1 MGVWTG
7 ICLKLFLGVNITV
20 KGLENIPK
28 DQKYFVVCSHQSIF
42 ETFYLQTIF
51 NSSVFILKKEL
62 MKIPLFG
69 LPGNPVSAGVCS
81 LIFLRASINKILG
94 VNEFFPNL
102 HVGILNGELKKND
115 QLISKIRI
123 LEGKKIIFTNATSKH
138 AKKILKILELEDD
151 FDQIIDIKDLE
162 YIPKPDKRSYKKLLE
177 CLNLNKEN
185 LNKTIFFED
194 TVKNLIPAKELG
206 ITTVWMKNSINE
218 KDFKKNFSFI
228 DYSFNNLS
236 EFLDTIKMRG

>member
-1 MGVWTG
+1 MIYQNSFQNWIFDLDNTLYDINLGLFKKISNRITDF
-7 ICLKLFLGVNITV
+7 IMSKYSLDIDQAKKIQKEYYLKYGLTLRGLIVEKKLEPEEFLDYVHDV
-20 KGLENIPK
+20 EHPELE
-28 DQKYFVVCSHQSIF
+28 
-42 ETFYLQTIF
+42 
-51 NSSVFILKKEL
+51 
-62 MKIPLFG
+62 
-69 LPGNPVSAGVCS
+69 
-81 LIFLRASINKILG
+81 
-94 VNEFFPNL
+94 
-102 HVGILNGELKKND
+102 KND

-185 LNKTIFFED
+185 LDKTIFFED

-218 KDFKKNFSFI
+218 KDFMKNCNFI
-228 DYSFNNLS
+228 DYSFNNLN

>member
-1 MGVWTG
+1 MIYQNSFQNWIFDLDNTMYDINLGLFKKISNRITDF
-7 ICLKLFLGVNITV
+7 IMSKYSLDIDQAKKIQKEYYLKYGLTLRGLIVEKKLEPEEFLDYVHDV
-20 KGLENIPK
+20 EHP
-28 DQKYFVVCSHQSIF
+28 
-42 ETFYLQTIF
+42 
-51 NSSVFILKKEL
+51 
-62 MKIPLFG
+62 
-69 LPGNPVSAGVCS
+69 
-81 LIFLRASINKILG
+81 
-94 VNEFFPNL
+94 
-102 HVGILNGELKKND
+102 ELKKND

-138 AKKILKILELEDD
+138 AKKILKILELEHD

-185 LNKTIFFED
+185 LDKTIFFED

-228 DYSFNNLS
+228 DYSFNNLN

>member
-1 MGVWTG
+1 MIYQNSFQNWIFDLDNTIYDINLGLFKKISNRITKF
-7 ICLKLFLGVNITV
+7 IISKYSLDIDQAKKIQKEYYLKYGLTLRGLIVEKKLEPEEFLDYVHDV
-20 KGLENIPK
+20 EHP
-28 DQKYFVVCSHQSIF
+28 
-42 ETFYLQTIF
+42 
-51 NSSVFILKKEL
+51 
-62 MKIPLFG
+62 
-69 LPGNPVSAGVCS
+69 
-81 LIFLRASINKILG
+81 
-94 VNEFFPNL
+94 
-102 HVGILNGELKKND
+102 ELKKND

-162 YIPKPDKRSYKKLLE
+162 YIPKPDKRSYKKLLK

-185 LNKTIFFED
+185 LDKTIFFED

-206 ITTVWMKNSINE
+206 ITTVWIKNSINE
-218 KDFKKNFSFI
+218 KDFLKNFNFI
-228 DYSFNNLS
+228 DYSFNNLN

>member
-1 MGVWTG
+1 MIYQNSFQNWIFDLDNTIYDINLGLFKKISNRITDF
-7 ICLKLFLGVNITV
+7 IMSKYSLDIDQAKKIQKEYYLKYGLTLRGLIVEKKLEPEEFLDYVHDV
-20 KGLENIPK
+20 EHP
-28 DQKYFVVCSHQSIF
+28 
-42 ETFYLQTIF
+42 
-51 NSSVFILKKEL
+51 
-62 MKIPLFG
+62 
-69 LPGNPVSAGVCS
+69 
-81 LIFLRASINKILG
+81 
-94 VNEFFPNL
+94 
-102 HVGILNGELKKND
+102 ELKKND

-138 AKKILKILELEDD
+138 AKKILKILELEHD

-185 LNKTIFFED
+185 LNKTIFVED

-218 KDFKKNFSFI
+218 KDFIKNFNFI
-228 DYSFNNLS
+228 DYSFNNLN

>member
-1 MGVWTG
+1 MIYQNSFQNWIFDLDNTMYDINLGLFKKISNRITDF
-7 ICLKLFLGVNITV
+7 IMSKYSLDIDQAKKIQKEYYLKYGLTLRGLIVEKKLEPEEFLDYVHDV
-20 KGLENIPK
+20 EHP
-28 DQKYFVVCSHQSIF
+28 
-42 ETFYLQTIF
+42 
-51 NSSVFILKKEL
+51 
-62 MKIPLFG
+62 
-69 LPGNPVSAGVCS
+69 
-81 LIFLRASINKILG
+81 
-94 VNEFFPNL
+94 
-102 HVGILNGELKKND
+102 ELKKND

-185 LNKTIFFED
+185 LDKTIFFED
-194 TVKNLIPAKELG
+194 TIKNLIPAKELG

-218 KDFKKNFSFI
+218 KDFMKNCNFI
-228 DYSFNNLS
+228 DYSFNNLN

>member
-1 MGVWTG
+1 MIYQNSFQNWIFDLDNTMYDINLGLFKKISNRITDF
-7 ICLKLFLGVNITV
+7 IMSKYSLDIDQAKKIQKEYYLKYGLTLRGLIVEKKLEPEEFLDYVHDV
-20 KGLENIPK
+20 EHPELE
-28 DQKYFVVCSHQSIF
+28 
-42 ETFYLQTIF
+42 
-51 NSSVFILKKEL
+51 
-62 MKIPLFG
+62 
-69 LPGNPVSAGVCS
+69 
-81 LIFLRASINKILG
+81 
-94 VNEFFPNL
+94 
-102 HVGILNGELKKND
+102 KND
-115 QLISKIRI
+115 QLISKIRL

-138 AKKILKILELEDD
+138 AKKILKILELEHD

-185 LNKTIFFED
+185 LDKTIFFED

-218 KDFKKNFSFI
+218 KDFMKNCNFI
-228 DYSFNNLS
+228 DYSFNNLN

>member
-1 MGVWTG
+1 MIYQNSFQNWIFDLDNTMYDINLGLFKKISNRITDF
-7 ICLKLFLGVNITV
+7 IMSKYSLDIDQAKKIQKEYYLKYGLTLRGLIVEKKLEPEEFLDYVHDV
-20 KGLENIPK
+20 EHPELE
-28 DQKYFVVCSHQSIF
+28 
-42 ETFYLQTIF
+42 
-51 NSSVFILKKEL
+51 
-62 MKIPLFG
+62 
-69 LPGNPVSAGVCS
+69 
-81 LIFLRASINKILG
+81 
-94 VNEFFPNL
+94 
-102 HVGILNGELKKND
+102 KND

-123 LEGKKIIFTNATSKH
+123 LEGKKIIFTNATLKH

-185 LNKTIFFED
+185 LDKTIFFED

-218 KDFKKNFSFI
+218 KDFMKNCNFI
-228 DYSFNNLS
+228 DYSFNNLN

>member
-1 MGVWTG
+1 MIYQNSFQNWIFDLDNTIYDINLGLFKKISNRITDFIVSKYSLD
-7 ICLKLFLGVNITV
+7 IDQARKIQKEYYLKYGLTLRGLIVEKKLEPEEFLDYVHDV
-20 KGLENIPK
+20 EHPELE
-28 DQKYFVVCSHQSIF
+28 
-42 ETFYLQTIF
+42 
-51 NSSVFILKKEL
+51 
-62 MKIPLFG
+62 
-69 LPGNPVSAGVCS
+69 
-81 LIFLRASINKILG
+81 
-94 VNEFFPNL
+94 
-102 HVGILNGELKKND
+102 KND

-123 LEGKKIIFTNATSKH
+123 LEGKKIIFTNATAKH
-138 AKKILKILELEDD
+138 AKKILKILELEHD

-185 LNKTIFFED
+185 LDKTNFFED

-218 KDFKKNFSFI
+218 KDFIKNFNFI
-228 DYSFNNLS
+228 DYSFNNLN

>member
-1 MGVWTG
+1 MIYQNSFQNWIFDLDNTMYDINLGLFKKISNRITDF
-7 ICLKLFLGVNITV
+7 IMSKYSLDIDQAKKIQKEYYLKYGLTLRGLIVEKKLDPEEFLDYVHDV
-20 KGLENIPK
+20 EHPELE
-28 DQKYFVVCSHQSIF
+28 
-42 ETFYLQTIF
+42 
-51 NSSVFILKKEL
+51 
-62 MKIPLFG
+62 
-69 LPGNPVSAGVCS
+69 
-81 LIFLRASINKILG
+81 
-94 VNEFFPNL
+94 
-102 HVGILNGELKKND
+102 KND

-138 AKKILKILELEDD
+138 AKKILKILELEDY

-185 LNKTIFFED
+185 LDKTIFFED

-218 KDFKKNFSFI
+218 KDFKNNFSFI
-228 DYSFNNLS
+228 DYSSNNLN

>member
-1 MGVWTG
+1 MIYQNSFQNWIFDLDNTIYDINLGLFKKISNRITDF
-7 ICLKLFLGVNITV
+7 IMSKYSLDIDQAKKIQKEYYLKYGLTLRGLIVEKKLEPEEFLDYVHDV
-20 KGLENIPK
+20 EHP
-28 DQKYFVVCSHQSIF
+28 
-42 ETFYLQTIF
+42 
-51 NSSVFILKKEL
+51 
-62 MKIPLFG
+62 
-69 LPGNPVSAGVCS
+69 
-81 LIFLRASINKILG
+81 
-94 VNEFFPNL
+94 
-102 HVGILNGELKKND
+102 ELKKND

-123 LEGKKIIFTNATSKH
+123 LEGKKIIFTNATLKH
-138 AKKILKILELEDD
+138 AKKILKILELEHD

-185 LNKTIFFED
+185 LDKTIFFED

-218 KDFKKNFSFI
+218 KDFIKNFNFI
-228 DYSFNNLS
+228 DYSFNNLN

>member
-1 MGVWTG
+1 MIYQNSFQNWIFDLDNTMYDINLGLFKKISNRITDF
-7 ICLKLFLGVNITV
+7 IMSKYSLDIDQAKKIQKEYYLKYGLTLRGLIVEKKLEPEEFLDYVHDV
-20 KGLENIPK
+20 EHP
-28 DQKYFVVCSHQSIF
+28 
-42 ETFYLQTIF
+42 
-51 NSSVFILKKEL
+51 
-62 MKIPLFG
+62 
-69 LPGNPVSAGVCS
+69 
-81 LIFLRASINKILG
+81 
-94 VNEFFPNL
+94 
-102 HVGILNGELKKND
+102 ELKKND
-115 QLISKIRI
+115 QLKSKIRI

-138 AKKILKILELEDD
+138 AKKILKILELEHD

-185 LNKTIFFED
+185 LDKTIFFED

-218 KDFKKNFSFI
+218 KDFMKNCNFI
-228 DYSFNNLS
+228 DYSFNNLN

>member
-1 MGVWTG
+1 MIYQNSFQNWIFDLDNTIYDINLGLFKKISNRITDF
-7 ICLKLFLGVNITV
+7 IMSKYSLDIDQAKKIQKEYYLKYGLTLRGLIVEKKIDPEEFLDYVHDV
-20 KGLENIPK
+20 EHP
-28 DQKYFVVCSHQSIF
+28 
-42 ETFYLQTIF
+42 
-51 NSSVFILKKEL
+51 
-62 MKIPLFG
+62 
-69 LPGNPVSAGVCS
+69 
-81 LIFLRASINKILG
+81 
-94 VNEFFPNL
+94 
-102 HVGILNGELKKND
+102 ELKKND

-138 AKKILKILELEDD
+138 AKKILKILELEHD

-185 LNKTIFFED
+185 LDKTIFFED

-218 KDFKKNFSFI
+218 KDFMKNFNYI
-228 DYSFNNLS
+228 DYSFNNLN

>member
-1 MGVWTG
+1 MIYQNSFQNWIFDLDNTMYDINLGLFKKISNRITDF
-7 ICLKLFLGVNITV
+7 IMSKYSLDIDQAKKIQKEYYLKYGLTLRGLIVEKKLEPEEFLDYVHDV
-20 KGLENIPK
+20 EHP
-28 DQKYFVVCSHQSIF
+28 
-42 ETFYLQTIF
+42 
-51 NSSVFILKKEL
+51 
-62 MKIPLFG
+62 
-69 LPGNPVSAGVCS
+69 
-81 LIFLRASINKILG
+81 
-94 VNEFFPNL
+94 
-102 HVGILNGELKKND
+102 ELKKND

-151 FDQIIDIKDLE
+151 FDQIIDIKDLD

-177 CLNLNKEN
+177 CLNLNKED
-185 LNKTIFFED
+185 LDKTIFFED

-218 KDFKKNFSFI
+218 KDFIKNCNFI
-228 DYSFNNLS
+228 DYSFNNLN

>member
-1 MGVWTG
+1 MIYQNSFQNWIFDLDNTMYDINLGLFKKISNRITYF
-7 ICLKLFLGVNITV
+7 IMSKYSLDIDQAKKIQKEYYLKYGLTLRGLIVEKKLEPEEFLDYVHDV
-20 KGLENIPK
+20 EHP
-28 DQKYFVVCSHQSIF
+28 
-42 ETFYLQTIF
+42 
-51 NSSVFILKKEL
+51 
-62 MKIPLFG
+62 
-69 LPGNPVSAGVCS
+69 
-81 LIFLRASINKILG
+81 
-94 VNEFFPNL
+94 
-102 HVGILNGELKKND
+102 ELKKND

-138 AKKILKILELEDD
+138 AKKILKILELEHD

-185 LNKTIFFED
+185 LDKTIFFED

-218 KDFKKNFSFI
+218 KDFMKNCNFI
-228 DYSFNNLS
+228 DYSFNNLN

>member
-1 MGVWTG
+1 MIYQNSFQNWIFDLDNTLYDINLGLFKKISNRITDF
-7 ICLKLFLGVNITV
+7 IMSKYSLDIDQAKKIQKEYYLKYGLTLRGLIVEKKLEPEEFLDYVHDV
-20 KGLENIPK
+20 EHPELE
-28 DQKYFVVCSHQSIF
+28 
-42 ETFYLQTIF
+42 
-51 NSSVFILKKEL
+51 
-62 MKIPLFG
+62 
-69 LPGNPVSAGVCS
+69 
-81 LIFLRASINKILG
+81 
-94 VNEFFPNL
+94 
-102 HVGILNGELKKND
+102 KND

-138 AKKILKILELEDD
+138 AKKILKILELEHD

-185 LNKTIFFED
+185 LDKTIFFED

-218 KDFKKNFSFI
+218 KDFMKNCNFI
-228 DYSFNNLS
+228 DYSFNNLN

>member
-1 MGVWTG
+1 MIYQNSFQNWIFDLDNTMYDINLGLFKKISNRITDF
-7 ICLKLFLGVNITV
+7 IMSKYSLDIDQAKKIQKEYYLKYGLTLRGLIVEKKLEPEEFLDYVHDV
-20 KGLENIPK
+20 EHP
-28 DQKYFVVCSHQSIF
+28 
-42 ETFYLQTIF
+42 
-51 NSSVFILKKEL
+51 
-62 MKIPLFG
+62 
-69 LPGNPVSAGVCS
+69 
-81 LIFLRASINKILG
+81 
-94 VNEFFPNL
+94 
-102 HVGILNGELKKND
+102 ELKKND

-138 AKKILKILELEDD
+138 AKKILNILELEDD

-185 LNKTIFFED
+185 LDKTIFFED

-218 KDFKKNFSFI
+218 KDFMKNCNFI
-228 DYSFNNLS
+228 DYSFNNLN

>member
-1 MGVWTG
+1 MIYQNSFQNWIFDLDNTIYDINLGLFKKISNRITNF
-7 ICLKLFLGVNITV
+7 IMSKYSLDIDQAKKIQKEYYLKYGLTLRGLIIEKKLDPEEFLDYVHDV
-20 KGLENIPK
+20 EHP
-28 DQKYFVVCSHQSIF
+28 
-42 ETFYLQTIF
+42 
-51 NSSVFILKKEL
+51 
-62 MKIPLFG
+62 
-69 LPGNPVSAGVCS
+69 
-81 LIFLRASINKILG
+81 
-94 VNEFFPNL
+94 
-102 HVGILNGELKKND
+102 ELKKND
-115 QLISKIRI
+115 QLISKIRV

-185 LNKTIFFED
+185 LDKTIFFED

-218 KDFKKNFSFI
+218 NDFKKNFSFI
-228 DYSFNNLS
+228 DYSFNNLN

>member
-1 MGVWTG
+1 MIYQNSFQNWIFDLDNTIYDINLGLFKKISNRITDF
-7 ICLKLFLGVNITV
+7 IMSKYSLDIDQAKKIQKEYYLKYGLTLRGLIVEKKLEPDEFLDYVHDV
-20 KGLENIPK
+20 EHP
-28 DQKYFVVCSHQSIF
+28 
-42 ETFYLQTIF
+42 
-51 NSSVFILKKEL
+51 
-62 MKIPLFG
+62 
-69 LPGNPVSAGVCS
+69 
-81 LIFLRASINKILG
+81 
-94 VNEFFPNL
+94 
-102 HVGILNGELKKND
+102 ELKKND

-138 AKKILKILELEDD
+138 AKKILKILELEHD

-185 LNKTIFFED
+185 LDKTIFFED

-218 KDFKKNFSFI
+218 KDFIKNFNFI
-228 DYSFNNLS
+228 DYSFNNLN

>member
-1 MGVWTG
+1 MIYQNSFQNWIFDLDNTMYDIKLGLFKKISNRITDFIMSKYSLDIG
-7 ICLKLFLGVNITV
+7 QAKKIQKEYYLKYGLTLRGLIVEKKIDPEEFLDYVHDV
-20 KGLENIPK
+20 EHP
-28 DQKYFVVCSHQSIF
+28 
-42 ETFYLQTIF
+42 
-51 NSSVFILKKEL
+51 
-62 MKIPLFG
+62 
-69 LPGNPVSAGVCS
+69 
-81 LIFLRASINKILG
+81 
-94 VNEFFPNL
+94 
-102 HVGILNGELKKND
+102 ELKKND

-138 AKKILKILELEDD
+138 AKKILKILELEHD

-177 CLNLNKEN
+177 CLNLNEEN
-185 LNKTIFFED
+185 LDKTIFFED

-218 KDFKKNFSFI
+218 KDFMKNCNFI
-228 DYSFNNLS
+228 DYSFNNLN

>member
-1 MGVWTG
+1 MIYQNSFQNWIFDLDNTMYDINLGLFKKISNRITDF
-7 ICLKLFLGVNITV
+7 IMSKYSLDIDQAKKIQKEYYLKYGLTLRGLIVEKKLDPEEFLDYVHDV
-20 KGLENIPK
+20 EHP
-28 DQKYFVVCSHQSIF
+28 
-42 ETFYLQTIF
+42 
-51 NSSVFILKKEL
+51 
-62 MKIPLFG
+62 
-69 LPGNPVSAGVCS
+69 
-81 LIFLRASINKILG
+81 
-94 VNEFFPNL
+94 
-102 HVGILNGELKKND
+102 ELKKND

-138 AKKILKILELEDD
+138 AKKILKILELEHD

-185 LNKTIFFED
+185 LDKTIFFED

-218 KDFKKNFSFI
+218 KDFMKNCNFI
-228 DYSFNNLS
+228 DYSFNNLN

>member
-1 MGVWTG
+1 MIYQNSFQNWIFDLDNTMYDINLGLFKKISNRITDF
-7 ICLKLFLGVNITV
+7 IMSKYSLDIDQAKKIQKEYYLKYGLTLRGLIVEKKLEPEEFLDYVHDV
-20 KGLENIPK
+20 EHP
-28 DQKYFVVCSHQSIF
+28 
-42 ETFYLQTIF
+42 
-51 NSSVFILKKEL
+51 
-62 MKIPLFG
+62 
-69 LPGNPVSAGVCS
+69 
-81 LIFLRASINKILG
+81 
-94 VNEFFPNL
+94 
-102 HVGILNGELKKND
+102 ELKKND
-115 QLISKIRI
+115 QLVSKIRI

-138 AKKILKILELEDD
+138 AKKILKILELEHD

-185 LNKTIFFED
+185 LDKTIFFED

-218 KDFKKNFSFI
+218 KDFIKNCNFI
-228 DYSFNNLS
+228 DYSFNNLN

>member
-1 MGVWTG
+1 MIYQNSFQNWIFDLDNTMYDINLGLFKKISNRITDF
-7 ICLKLFLGVNITV
+7 IMYKYSLDIDQAKKIQKEYYLKYGLTLRGLIVEKKLEPDEFLDYVHDV
-20 KGLENIPK
+20 EHP
-28 DQKYFVVCSHQSIF
+28 
-42 ETFYLQTIF
+42 
-51 NSSVFILKKEL
+51 
-62 MKIPLFG
+62 
-69 LPGNPVSAGVCS
+69 
-81 LIFLRASINKILG
+81 
-94 VNEFFPNL
+94 
-102 HVGILNGELKKND
+102 ELKKND

-138 AKKILKILELEDD
+138 AKKILKILELEHD

-185 LNKTIFFED
+185 LDKTIFFED

-218 KDFKKNFSFI
+218 KDFMKNCNFI
-228 DYSFNNLS
+228 DYSFNNLN

>member
-1 MGVWTG
+1 MIYQNSFQNWIFDLDNTMYDINLGLFKKISNRITDF
-7 ICLKLFLGVNITV
+7 IMSKYSLDIDQAKKIQKEYYLKYGLTLRGLIVEKKLEPDEFLDYVHDV
-20 KGLENIPK
+20 EHP
-28 DQKYFVVCSHQSIF
+28 
-42 ETFYLQTIF
+42 
-51 NSSVFILKKEL
+51 
-62 MKIPLFG
+62 
-69 LPGNPVSAGVCS
+69 
-81 LIFLRASINKILG
+81 
-94 VNEFFPNL
+94 
-102 HVGILNGELKKND
+102 ELKKND

-185 LNKTIFFED
+185 LDKTIFFED

-206 ITTVWMKNSINE
+206 ITTVWIKNSINE
-218 KDFKKNFSFI
+218 KDFLKNFNFI
-228 DYSFNNLS
+228 DYSFNNLN

>member
-1 MGVWTG
+1 MIYQNSFQNWIFDLDNTIYDMNLGLFKKISNRITDF
-7 ICLKLFLGVNITV
+7 IMSKYSLDIDQAKKIQKEYYLKYGLTLRGLIVEKKLEPEEFLDYVHDV
-20 KGLENIPK
+20 EHPELE
-28 DQKYFVVCSHQSIF
+28 
-42 ETFYLQTIF
+42 
-51 NSSVFILKKEL
+51 
-62 MKIPLFG
+62 
-69 LPGNPVSAGVCS
+69 
-81 LIFLRASINKILG
+81 
-94 VNEFFPNL
+94 
-102 HVGILNGELKKND
+102 KND

-138 AKKILKILELEDD
+138 AKKILKILELEHD

-185 LNKTIFFED
+185 LDKTIFFED

-218 KDFKKNFSFI
+218 KDFMKNCNFI
-228 DYSFNNLS
+228 DYSFNNLN

>member
-1 MGVWTG
+1 MIYQNSFQNWIFDLDNTMYDINLGLFKKISNRITDF
-7 ICLKLFLGVNITV
+7 IMSKYSLDIDQAKKIQKEYYLKYGLTLRGLIVEKKLEPEEFLDYVHDV
-20 KGLENIPK
+20 EHP
-28 DQKYFVVCSHQSIF
+28 
-42 ETFYLQTIF
+42 
-51 NSSVFILKKEL
+51 
-62 MKIPLFG
+62 
-69 LPGNPVSAGVCS
+69 
-81 LIFLRASINKILG
+81 
-94 VNEFFPNL
+94 
-102 HVGILNGELKKND
+102 ELKKNN

-123 LEGKKIIFTNATSKH
+123 LEGKKLIFTNATSKH
-138 AKKILKILELEDD
+138 AKKILKILELDHD

-185 LNKTIFFED
+185 LDKTIFFED

-218 KDFKKNFSFI
+218 KDFMKNCNFI
-228 DYSFNNLS
+228 DYSFNNLN

>member
-1 MGVWTG
+1 MIYQNSFQNWIFDLDNTMYDINLGLFKKISNRITDF
-7 ICLKLFLGVNITV
+7 IMSKYSLDIDQAKKIQKEYYLKYGLTLRGLIVEKKLEPEEFLDYVHDV
-20 KGLENIPK
+20 EHPELEK
-28 DQKYFVVCSHQSIF
+28 S
-42 ETFYLQTIF
+42 
-51 NSSVFILKKEL
+51 
-62 MKIPLFG
+62 
-69 LPGNPVSAGVCS
+69 
-81 LIFLRASINKILG
+81 
-94 VNEFFPNL
+94 
-102 HVGILNGELKKND
+102 D

-138 AKKILKILELEDD
+138 AKKILKILELEHD

-185 LNKTIFFED
+185 LDKTIFFED

-218 KDFKKNFSFI
+218 KDFIKNCNFI
-228 DYSFNNLS
+228 DYSFNNLN

>member
-1 MGVWTG
+1 MIYQNSFQNWIFDLDNTMYDINLGLFKKISNRITDF
-7 ICLKLFLGVNITV
+7 IMSKYSLDIDQAKKIQKEYYLKYGLTLRGLIVEKKLEPEEFLDYVHDV
-20 KGLENIPK
+20 EHPELE
-28 DQKYFVVCSHQSIF
+28 
-42 ETFYLQTIF
+42 
-51 NSSVFILKKEL
+51 
-62 MKIPLFG
+62 
-69 LPGNPVSAGVCS
+69 
-81 LIFLRASINKILG
+81 
-94 VNEFFPNL
+94 
-102 HVGILNGELKKND
+102 KND

-138 AKKILKILELEDD
+138 AKKILKILELEHD

-177 CLNLNKEN
+177 CLNLSKEN
-185 LNKTIFFED
+185 LDKTIFFED

-218 KDFKKNFSFI
+218 KDFMKNCNFI
-228 DYSFNNLS
+228 DYSFNNLN

>member
-1 MGVWTG
+1 MIYQNSFQNW
-7 ICLKLFLGVNITV
+7 
-20 KGLENIPK
+20 
-28 DQKYFVVCSHQSIF
+28 IF
-42 ETFYLQTIF
+42 ELDNTIYDINLGLFKKISNRITDFIMSKYSLDIDQAKKIQKEYYLKYGLTLRGLI
-51 NSSVFILKKEL
+51 IEKKLE
-62 MKIPLFG
+62 PDE
-69 LPGNPVSAGVCS
+69 
-81 LIFLRASINKILG
+81 FLDY
-94 VNEFFPNL
+94 VHDVEHP
-102 HVGILNGELKKND
+102 ELKKND

-138 AKKILKILELEDD
+138 AKKILKILELEHD

-185 LNKTIFFED
+185 LDKTIFFED

-218 KDFKKNFSFI
+218 KDFMKNCNFI
-228 DYSFNNLS
+228 DYSFNNLN

>member
-1 MGVWTG
+1 MIYQNSFQNWIFDLDNTMYDIDLGLFKKISNRITDF
-7 ICLKLFLGVNITV
+7 IMSKYSLDIDQAKKIQKEYYLKYGLTLRGLIVEKKLEPEEFLDYVHDV
-20 KGLENIPK
+20 EHP
-28 DQKYFVVCSHQSIF
+28 
-42 ETFYLQTIF
+42 
-51 NSSVFILKKEL
+51 
-62 MKIPLFG
+62 
-69 LPGNPVSAGVCS
+69 
-81 LIFLRASINKILG
+81 
-94 VNEFFPNL
+94 
-102 HVGILNGELKKND
+102 ELKKND

-138 AKKILKILELEDD
+138 AKKILKILELEHD

-185 LNKTIFFED
+185 LDKTIFFED

-218 KDFKKNFSFI
+218 KDFMKNCNFI
-228 DYSFNNLS
+228 DYSFNNLN